1 MQKSIQTL
9 IQTLSILFLVLVG
22 CQKSISPEPTK
33 LISHDSFESNLKI
46 DGHEF
51 DSLIIENCTFKT
63 GGLSIGDADYV
74 TIRNCVFEDIRYN
87 GIAVGFT
94 GPAKHIT
101 IENCVFKR
109 IGYNAIDSHEDAP
122 NGVIRNCSFEDAG
135 LSETGAA
142 MAQEHHAI
150 YWKGENVMIAENEF
164 ITGSQPHGN
173 CISVRS
179 SGVIRKNVILN
190 AQKNAI
196 MYYSNHPGGDS
207 LLIEN
212 NFIAYPNYGITVAT
226 IGNLD
231 WHNENVIIRFN
242 TILQENNR
250 SIYIAGDFENT
261 TNFSI
266 YGNLLVNSTEAYFKT
281 FYEVAGIE
289 QNLLRKGNIDFVDPQ
304 NGDLHLLPGTEAE
317 GFCAGLSQYPATD
330 IDGDIRMSETLNAGA
345 DE

>member
-1 MQKSIQTL
+1 MIYKIFQGLL
-9 IQTLSILFLVLVG
+9 IVSMLLVG
-22 CQKSISPEPTK
+22 CRKSTSPEPTQ
-33 LISHDSFESNLKI
+33 LISNDSFDTHLEI
-46 DGHEF
+46 DGHGF
-51 DSLIIENCTFKT
+51 DSLIIENCTFKG

-94 GPAKHIT
+94 GPAEHII

-150 YWKGENVMIAENEF
+150 YWKGENVLIAENEF
-164 ITGSQPHGN
+164 ITGNQPHGN

-179 SGVIRKNVILN
+179 SGIIRKNVILN

-226 IGNLD
+226 IGNLE
-231 WHNENVIIRFN
+231 WHNKNVIIRFN

-250 SIYIAGDFENT
+250 SIYIAADFETT
-261 TNFSI
+261 TNFFI
-266 YGNLLVNSTEAYFKT
+266 YGNLIVNPTEAYFKT
-281 FYEVAGIE
+281 FYEVTGIE
-289 QNLLRKGNIDFVDPQ
+289 QNLVRTGGIDFVSPQ
-304 NGDLHLLPGTEAE
+304 SGDLHLLPGTEAE
-317 GFCAGLSQYPATD
+317 GFCAGLTSFPATD
-330 IDGDIRMSETLNAGA
+330 IDGDLRLSETLNAGA